1 MIDREKQRSN
11 ALKRICY
18 ELEREVRKLKWRS
31 RDQEKVNI
39 ADNSKL
45 ETLDK
50 EIQTWLVLIDST
62 H

>member
-45 ETLDK
+45 EILDK
-50 EIQTWLVLIDST
+50 EIQTWLVLIEST